1 MRHMKVYR
9 DWSLKSKL
17 LIMISSLLT
26 AAVLVVVTLNYVRY
40 SSYLTNQTVGQTQ
53 QIIEQI
59 GINVDSYMDELFR
72 LSMSPYY
79 DDSVMRELETNAD
92 TEEKQLDKRRRIEE
106 FLGSVMILPRKE
118 ILRVYILTD
127 KDIYSNEKTPYSTMD
142 LQDYSQTDWYRQS
155 KATQEPIF
163 LPVHMERVFG
173 EKGTLIFSIVRGLRS
188 KEDNNRV
195 LGVIKVDASYD
206 GIKSICDKVRLSPG
220 SSLLILDD
228 DLNMIYQNNQK
239 SPISDFSLNQTF
251 LSEILDTRGGS
262 VRHIEGQRY
271 VVNTC
276 RLLSTGWTVAFVNS
290 FEALNQY
297 SVQTRNASFFAAV
310 VCVLLSVGVLALFVR
325 GFLQPVSRIVKGMK
339 AVEGGDLTVRV
350 PVEGHDETGYLSESF
365 NNMTVQVAETLNR
378 NTQLVKEIYE
388 ARYLQKEAQYNAL
401 CGQIKPHFLY
411 NTLNTISLLIKC
423 RENDKAVEDIESL
436 SVFLRGVMH
445 VDKEI
450 LLSQELDLAVAYL
463 SLQTSRYGEK
473 LSYQIDVPED
483 LLTYRLPALSV
494 EPLVENAV
502 VHGCEKK
509 RGSSQITISTSRD
522 GQKLYLYVWDSGAGI
537 APEKLDE
544 LNQCLSEESLLDSR
558 TEEDIFTESIGL
570 LNVNKRIKLLFGLDY
585 GVQIFSEQGK
595 GTQAV
600 LSLPLPSMMQEGD
613 DPSCIL

>member
-1 MRHMKVYR
+1 MRPFKAYR

-40 SSYLTNQTVGQTQ
+40 SSYLTKQTVGQTQ

-59 GINVDSYMDELFR
+59 GINVNTYMDELFR

-79 DDSVMRELETNAD
+79 DDTVMQELEINAD
-92 TEEKQLDKRRRIEE
+92 TDEKQLDKCRRIEE
-106 FLGSVMILPRKE
+106 FLGSVMILPRNE

-127 KDIYSNEKTPYSTMD
+127 EGIYSNEKTPYNSMD
-142 LQDYSQTDWYRQS
+142 VQDYSRTDWYQQA
-155 KATQEPIF
+155 KTTQEQIF
-163 LPVHMERVFG
+163 IPVHMEPVFG

-188 KEDNNRV
+188 KKDNNRV

-206 GIKSICDKVRLSPG
+206 GIKSICDKVKLSTG

-228 DLNMIYQNNQK
+228 DLNVIYQK
-239 SPISDFSLNQTF
+239 SLDSDLALKKPI
-251 LSEILDTRGGS
+251 LSEILSTQGGS
-262 VRHIEGQRY
+262 VCKIDGQRY
-271 VVNTC
+271 VVNTS
-276 RLLSTGWTVAFVNS
+276 RLPATGWTVAFVNS

-378 NTQLVKEIYE
+378 NTLLVKEIYE

-411 NTLNTISLLIKC
+411 NILNTISLLIKC
-423 RENDKAVEDIESL
+423 RENAKAVEDIESL

-450 LLSQELDLAVAYL
+450 PLSQELRLAVAYL
-463 SLQTSRYGEK
+463 NLQTSRYGEK

-509 RGSSQITISTSRD
+509 RGSSQITISTSLN
-522 GQKLYLYVWDSGAGI
+522 GQTLFLYVRDSGAGI
-537 APEKLDE
+537 APEKLAE
-544 LNQCLSEESLLDSR
+544 LNQCLCEESLLDSR

-600 LSLPLPSMMQEGD
+600 LSMPLPSKMQEGD